1 MHNTTIATIN
11 KNTNIKELPN
21 SEVIIDPKS
30 EVTNISASTIASRNI
45 TTNKQPVSISLNQK
59 VRYCL

>member
-21 SEVIIDPKS
+21 SEVIIDTKS
-30 EVTNISASTIASRNI
+30 DVTNIIASTIASRNI
-45 TTNKQPVSISLNQK
+45 TTNKQPVSMSLN
-59 VRYCL
+59 